1 MSARQDARRRRKRAA
16 QGDGVEVE
24 TTCKCGHAR
33 TQHVFHRARC
43 TVMVQGDTQQIPCGC
58 VQFELPADTG
68 LFATALD
75 LDEQLELTRKELKRT
90 RALLRVVIAED
101 ITDRDELLGRALKN
115 NERLRTGIQSIIN
128 GPTSSRAEV
137 QAALLRLM
145 DMDT

>member
-1 MSARQDARRRRKRAA
+1 MSAKQDARRRRKRAA

-24 TTCKCGHAR
+24 TACKCGHAR
-33 TQHVFHRARC
+33 THHVFGRARC

-58 VQFELPADTG
+58 VQFELPHDTN

-101 ITDRDELLGRALKN
+101 ITDRDELLARTLEN
-115 NERLRTGIQSIIN
+115 NERMRRTIQDIIN
-128 GPTSSRAEV
+128 GPTTSRAEV
-137 QAALLRLM
+137 QAALLKLM
-145 DMDT
+145 DVTG